1 MTHHYSHVDEGE
13 KRVAATRV
21 FDVITGGKGGIQGG
35 PPPRRM
41 TRRSV
46 RTQKTPRARGL
57 RSEVPPGFEP
67 GMVVLLTTRGWYRN
81 KVLETLAKGFRA
93 ARQRLTGVAE
103 LNDEV
108 IDEALRDVRLSLL
121 EGDVEFRVVK
131 RFLERVK
138 EQARGK
144 QVELRA
150 KSAEYGT
157 KSITPEQAFI
167 AICQDELVKMMGP
180 VETELKWAKKGPTG
194 IMMCGLQGSGKTTTV
209 GKLARWL
216 EKTHKKKPM
225 LVAADIYRPAA
236 VEQLKT
242 LGRQLDMPV
251 YSAEGKDPVTICREA
266 NNEAAAQG
274 CDVVIFDTAGRLA
287 IDEPL
292 MQELDDINKAVT
304 PANIFL
310 VLDAMTGQDA
320 VNVAETFNKRLDI
333 DGVIM
338 TKLDGDARGG
348 AALSVKEI
356 TGKPIKFLGIGE
368 QLDKLEEFRP
378 EGLASRI
385 LGMGDI
391 VGLVKDFEQVV
402 DAEKA
407 EEDALRMLKG
417 KFDMQD
423 FLEQIRL
430 IQKMGS
436 LKDLF
441 EKLPFFGGGLPE
453 GVNLDDRELVKI
465 EAMISSMTYEE
476 RLNPQVFVATSWE
489 DYSTTAGRQAKR
501 RRADFHPGRVKRI
514 SKGSGRT
521 ETEVKELLQKFAQMR
536 QMMVQLGAS
545 TGLMGKIP
553 GMKQFGQ
560 MKKLANMDINAL
572 MAAGGGMPDM
582 SALGAG
588 GGMPNIPGMP
598 GMPGNV
604 PGMPKG
610 FTPPGTK
617 GAAVGVQ
624 AARERQKSRD
634 KRKAEK
640 AARKKNRR

>member
-1 MTHHYSHVDEGE
+1 
-13 KRVAATRV
+13 
-21 FDVITGGKGGIQGG
+21 
-35 PPPRRM
+35 
-41 TRRSV
+41 
-46 RTQKTPRARGL
+46 
-57 RSEVPPGFEP
+57 
-67 GMVVLLTTRGWYRN
+67 
-81 KVLETLAKGFRA
+81 VLETLAKGFRA

-103 LNDEV
+103 LSDDV
-108 IDEALRDVRLSLL
+108 IEEALRDVRLSLL

-131 RFLERVK
+131 RFLERVR
-138 EQARGK
+138 EAARGK
-144 QVELRA
+144 EVELRA
-150 KSAEYGT
+150 KSKEYGAKT
-157 KSITPEQAFI
+157 ITPEQAFV
-167 AICQDELVKMMGP
+167 AICQDELIKMMGP
-180 VETELKWAKKGPTG
+180 VDTELSWARSGPTG
-194 IMMCGLQGSGKTTTV
+194 IMMCGLQGSGKTTSC

-216 EKTHKKKPM
+216 DKTHKKKPL

-236 VEQLKT
+236 IEQLKT
-242 LGRQLDMPV
+242 LGRQLGMPV
-251 YSAEGKDPVTICREA
+251 HSVEGKDPVTICKSAED
-266 NNEAAAQG
+266 AARLEG
-274 CDVVIFDTAGRLA
+274 CDVIIYDTAGRLA

-292 MQELDDINKAVT
+292 MQELEDIDKSAR
-304 PANIFL
+304 PQNIFL

-320 VNVAETFNKRLDI
+320 VNVADTFNKRLDLT
-333 DGVIM
+333 GVIM

-356 TGKPIKFLGIGE
+356 TGKPIKFLGMGE

-453 GVNLDDRELVKI
+453 GVNLDDRELTKI
-465 EAMISSMTYEE
+465 EAMISSMTLEE
-476 RLNPQVFVATSWE
+476 RLNPQVFVATTWE
-489 DYSTTAGRQAKR
+489 DFMSTSGKSAKR
-501 RRADFHPGRVKRI
+501 RRADFDPGRVKRV

-521 ETEVKELLQKFAQMR
+521 EQDVKELLQKFAQMR

-553 GMKQFGQ
+553 GFKQFSQ

-572 MAAGGGMPDM
+572 MAAGGGMPPG
-582 SALGAG
+582 LGEGA
-588 GGMPNIPGMP
+588 GMPNMPALPGVP
-598 GMPGNV
+598 VGNV
-604 PGMPKG
+604 PGLPKG
-610 FTPPGTK
+610 YTPPGTK
-617 GAAVGVQ
+617 AAVGQ
-624 AARERQKSRD
+624 QRANDKQKARD

>member
-1 MTHHYSHVDEGE
+1 
-13 KRVAATRV
+13 
-21 FDVITGGKGGIQGG
+21 
-35 PPPRRM
+35 
-41 TRRSV
+41 
-46 RTQKTPRARGL
+46 
-57 RSEVPPGFEP
+57 
-67 GMVVLLTTRGWYRN
+67 
-81 KVLETLAKGFRA
+81 VLETLAKGFRA

-103 LNDEV
+103 LNDDV

-121 EGDVEFRVVK
+121 EADVEFKVVK
-131 RFLERVK
+131 RFLDRVREAAK
-138 EQARGK
+138 GQE
-144 QVELRA
+144 VTLRA
-150 KSAEYGT
+150 KSKEYGA
-157 KSITPEQAFI
+157 KQITPEQAFI
-167 AICQDELVKMMGP
+167 SICQEELIKMMGP
-180 VETELKWAKKGPTG
+180 VDTDLKWAKKGATG
-194 IMMCGLQGSGKTTTV
+194 IMMCGLQGSGKTTSV

-216 EKTHKKKPM
+216 ETKHGKKPM

-242 LGRQLDMPV
+242 LGRQLGVPV
-251 YSAEGKDPVTICREA
+251 FSLDSKDPVVICRDA
-266 NNEAAAQG
+266 GAAALREG
-274 CDVVIFDTAGRLA
+274 CDVIIYDTAGRLA

-292 MQELDDINKAVT
+292 MQELEDIDRAVQ
-304 PANIFL
+304 PGNIFL
-310 VLDAMTGQDA
+310 VIDAMTGQDA
-320 VNVAETFNKRLDI
+320 VNVADTFNKRLDLS
-333 DGVIM
+333 GVIM

-407 EEDALRMLKG
+407 EEDAVRMLKG

-441 EKLPFFGGGLPE
+441 DKLPFFGGGMPE
-453 GVNLDDRELVKI
+453 GVNLDDRELTKI
-465 EAMISSMTYEE
+465 EAMISSMTRAE
-476 RLNPQVFVATSWE
+476 RTNPQVFVTTTWE
-489 DYSTTAGRQAKR
+489 DFVSTAGRQAKR
-501 RRADFHPGRVKRI
+501 RRADFDTSRVQRVA
-514 SKGSGRT
+514 KGSGRG
-521 ETEVKELLQKFAQMR
+521 ENEVKELLQKFATMR

-553 GMKQFGQ
+553 GFKQFSQ

-572 MAAGGGMPDM
+572 VGGGGGLPPG
-582 SALGAG
+582 LGDGA
-588 GGMPNIPGMP
+588 GMPNMPNMPGIPSGAIPGL
-598 GMPGNV
+598 
-604 PGMPKG
+604 PKG
-610 FTPPGTK
+610 YTPPGTK
-617 GAAVGVQ
+617 AGFVGQ
-624 AARERQKSRD
+624 QRAQDKNKARD

-640 AARKKNRR
+640 AARKKNRKR

>member
-1 MTHHYSHVDEGE
+1 M
-13 KRVAATRV
+13 
-21 FDVITGGKGGIQGG
+21 
-35 PPPRRM
+35 
-41 TRRSV
+41 
-46 RTQKTPRARGL
+46 
-57 RSEVPPGFEP
+57 
-67 GMVVLLTTRGWYRN
+67 
-81 KVLETLAKGFRA
+81 LETLAKGFRA

-103 LNDEV
+103 LTDDV
-108 IDEALRDVRLSLL
+108 IEDALRDVRLSLL
-121 EGDVEFRVVK
+121 EGDVEFKVVK
-131 RFLERVK
+131 RFLERVR
-138 EQARGK
+138 EQSKGK
-144 QVELRA
+144 QIELRA
-150 KSAEYGT
+150 KSKEYGT

-167 AICQDELVKMMGP
+167 AICQDELIKMMGP
-180 VETELKWAKKGPTG
+180 VDTELRWAKKGATG
-194 IMMCGLQGSGKTTTV
+194 IMFVGLQGSGKTTSV

-216 EKTHKKKPM
+216 EKNHKKKPM

-236 VEQLKT
+236 IEQLKT

-251 YSAEGKDPVTICREA
+251 WSMEGKDPVTICKEA
-266 NNEAAAQG
+266 EAQAAQKG
-274 CDVVIFDTAGRLA
+274 CDVIIYDTAGRLA

-292 MQELDDINKAVT
+292 MQELEDIDKAVT

-320 VNVAETFNKRLDI
+320 VNVADTFNQRLNL

-368 QLDKLEEFRP
+368 SLDKLEEFRP

-441 EKLPFFGGGLPE
+441 EKLPFFNGGLPE
-453 GVNLDDRELVKI
+453 GVNLDDRELTKI
-465 EAMISSMTYEE
+465 EAMISSMTREE
-476 RLNPQVFVATSWE
+476 RTNPQVFVETTWE
-489 DYSTTAGRQAKR
+489 EFMAQSGRQAKR
-501 RRADFHPGRVKRI
+501 RRADFDTNRVKRV
-514 SKGSGRT
+514 SRGSGRS
-521 ETEVKELLQKFAQMR
+521 EQEVKELLQKFAQMR

-553 GMKQFGQ
+553 GFKQFQQ
-560 MKKLANMDINAL
+560 MKRLANMDINAL
-572 MAAGGGMPDM
+572 MAAGGPGGPE
-582 SALGAG
+582 G
-588 GGMPNIPGMP
+588 GGMPNMPAMP
-598 GMPGNV
+598 GVPVGNMPGL
-604 PGMPKG
+604 PKG
-610 FTPPGTK
+610 YTPPGTK
-617 GAAVGVQ
+617 ALVGQQRAADK
-624 AARERQKSRD
+624 QKARD

>member
-1 MTHHYSHVDEGE
+1 M
-13 KRVAATRV
+13 
-21 FDVITGGKGGIQGG
+21 
-35 PPPRRM
+35 
-41 TRRSV
+41 
-46 RTQKTPRARGL
+46 
-57 RSEVPPGFEP
+57 
-67 GMVVLLTTRGWYRN
+67 
-81 KVLETLAKGFRA
+81 LETLAKGFRA
-93 ARQRLTGVAE
+93 ARTRLTGVAE
-103 LNDEV
+103 LTDDV
-108 IDEALRDVRLSLL
+108 IEDALRDVRLSLL

-131 RFLERVK
+131 RFLERVR
-138 EQARGK
+138 EQSKGK

-150 KSAEYGT
+150 KSKDYGT
-157 KSITPEQAFI
+157 VKITPEQAFI
-167 AICQDELVKMMGP
+167 AICQDELIKMMGP
-180 VETELKWAKKGPTG
+180 VDTELNWARSGPTG
-194 IMMCGLQGSGKTTTV
+194 IMMCGLQGSGKTTSC
-209 GKLARWL
+209 GKLARWI
-216 EKTHKKKPM
+216 EKTHKKKTL

-236 VEQLKT
+236 VDQLKT
-242 LGRQLDMPV
+242 LGKQLGLPV
-251 YSAEGKDPVTICREA
+251 HTLEGKDPVTICKSAEDVARLE
-266 NNEAAAQG
+266 G
-274 CDVVIFDTAGRLA
+274 CDVIIYDTAGRLA

-292 MQELDDINKAVT
+292 MQELEDIDKSARPN
-304 PANIFL
+304 NIFL

-320 VNVAETFNKRLDI
+320 VNVADTFNKRLDLT
-333 DGVIM
+333 GVIM

-356 TGKPIKFLGIGE
+356 TTKPIKFLGMGE

-453 GVNLDDRELVKI
+453 GVNLDDRELTKI
-465 EAMISSMTYEE
+465 EAMISSMTTEE
-476 RLNPQVFVATSWE
+476 RLNPQVFVATTWE
-489 DYSTTAGRQAKR
+489 DFMSTSGKSAKR
-501 RRADFHPGRVKRI
+501 RRADFDVGRVKRV

-521 ETEVKELLQKFAQMR
+521 EVEVKELLQKFAQMR

-553 GMKQFGQ
+553 GLKQFGQ

-572 MAAGGGMPDM
+572 MAAGGGLP
-582 SALGAG
+582 AG
-588 GGMPNIPGMP
+588 MEGMPNMPNLPGLPM
-598 GMPGNV
+598 GNV
-604 PGMPKG
+604 PGLPKG
-610 FTPPGTK
+610 YTAPGTK
-617 GAAVGVQ
+617 APVGQQRANDKAKAQ
-624 AARERQKSRD
+624 A

-640 AARKKNRR
+640 AARKKTRKK

>member
-1 MTHHYSHVDEGE
+1 MRIPRSARSSPRPATPSRPNG
-13 KRVAATRV
+13 RRGTGAPSRRASSGPAAAPGR
-21 FDVITGGKGGIQGG
+21 
-35 PPPRRM
+35 
-41 TRRSV
+41 
-46 RTQKTPRARGL
+46 
-57 RSEVPPGFEP
+57 PPGRAI
-67 GMVVLLTTRGWYRN
+67 GSV
-81 KVLETLAKGFRA
+81 VLETLAKGFRV
-93 ARQRLTGVAE
+93 ARERLTGVAE
-103 LNDEV
+103 LGDEV
-108 IDEALRDVRLSLL
+108 IEDALRDVRLSLL

-131 RFLERVK
+131 RFLERVR
-138 EQARGK
+138 ESSRGK
-144 QVELRA
+144 QIELRA
-150 KSAEYGT
+150 KSKEYGT
-157 KSITPEQAFI
+157 RTITPEQGFI
-167 AICQDELVKMMGP
+167 AICQDELIKMMGP
-180 VETELKWAKKGPTG
+180 VDTELRWAKKGPTG
-194 IMMCGLQGSGKTTTV
+194 IMMVGLQGSGKTTSV
-209 GKLARWL
+209 GKLARHL
-216 EKTHKKKPM
+216 EKTHKKKPL

-236 VEQLKT
+236 VEQLRT

-251 YSAEGKDPVTICREA
+251 FSMEGKDPVAICREA
-266 NNEAAAQG
+266 ATKAAQEG
-274 CDVVIFDTAGRLA
+274 CDVIIYDTAGRLA

-292 MQELDDINKAVT
+292 MQELEDIDKAAT

-320 VNVAETFNKRLDI
+320 VNVAETFNQRLNL

-356 TGKPIKFLGIGE
+356 TGKPIKFLGVGE
-368 QLDKLEEFRP
+368 SLDKLEEFRP

-453 GVNLDDRELVKI
+453 GVNLDDRELIKI
-465 EAMISSMTYEE
+465 EAMISSMTLEE
-476 RLNPQVFVATSWE
+476 RLNPQVFVATTWE
-489 DYSTTAGRQAKR
+489 DFMSTSGKNAKR
-501 RRADFHPGRVKRI
+501 RRADFDPGRVKRV
-514 SKGSGRT
+514 SKGSGRS
-521 ETEVKELLQKFAQMR
+521 EQEVKELLQKFAQMR

-553 GMKQFGQ
+553 GMKQFSQ
-560 MKKLANMDINAL
+560 MKKLANMDLNQL
-572 MAAGGGMPDM
+572 MAAGGGIPG
-582 SALGAG
+582 LGGDGA
-588 GGMPNIPGMP
+588 GMPNM
-598 GMPGNV
+598 
-604 PGMPKG
+604 
-610 FTPPGTK
+610 
-617 GAAVGVQ
+617 
-624 AARERQKSRD
+624 
-634 KRKAEK
+634 
-640 AARKKNRR
+640 

>member
-1 MTHHYSHVDEGE
+1 
-13 KRVAATRV
+13 
-21 FDVITGGKGGIQGG
+21 
-35 PPPRRM
+35 
-41 TRRSV
+41 
-46 RTQKTPRARGL
+46 
-57 RSEVPPGFEP
+57 
-67 GMVVLLTTRGWYRN
+67 
-81 KVLETLAKGFRA
+81 VLETLAKGFRV
-93 ARQRLTGVAE
+93 ARERLTGVAE
-103 LNDEV
+103 LTDEV
-108 IDEALRDVRLSLL
+108 IEDALRDVRLSLL

-138 EQARGK
+138 EAARGK
-144 QVELRA
+144 QIELRA
-150 KSAEYGT
+150 KSKEYGT
-157 KSITPEQAFI
+157 RTITPDQAFI
-167 AICQDELVKMMGP
+167 AICQDELIKMMGP
-180 VETELKWAKKGPTG
+180 VDTELRWAKKGPTG
-194 IMMCGLQGSGKTTTV
+194 IMMVGLQGSGKTTSV

-216 EKTHKKKPM
+216 EKTKDKKPL

-236 VEQLKT
+236 IDQLQT
-242 LGRQLDMPV
+242 LGRQLGMPV
-251 YSAEGKDPVTICREA
+251 FTIPGKDPVTICREA
-266 NNEAAAQG
+266 ATKAAQEG
-274 CDVVIFDTAGRLA
+274 CDVILYDTAGRLA

-292 MQELDDINKAVT
+292 MQELEDIDKAAT

-320 VNVAETFNKRLDI
+320 VNVAETFNQRLNL

-356 TGKPIKFLGIGE
+356 TGKPIKFLGMGE
-368 QLDKLEEFRP
+368 SLDKLEEFRP

-453 GVNLDDRELVKI
+453 GVNLDDRELTKI
-465 EAMISSMTYEE
+465 EAMISSMTREE
-476 RLNPQVFVATSWE
+476 RTNPQVFVATTWE
-489 DYSTTAGRQAKR
+489 DFVATSGKQAKR
-501 RRADFHPGRVKRI
+501 RRADFNPGRVKRV
-514 SKGSGRT
+514 SRGSGRS
-521 ETEVKELLQKFAQMR
+521 EQEVKELLQKFAQMR

-553 GMKQFGQ
+553 GFKQFSQ

-572 MAAGGGMPDM
+572 MSAGGGLPPG
-582 SALGAG
+582 LGEGA
-588 GGMPNIPGMP
+588 GMPNMPAMPGIPTGHIPGL
-598 GMPGNV
+598 
-604 PGMPKG
+604 PKG
-610 FTPPGTK
+610 YNPPGSK
-617 GAAVGVQ
+617 GAVGQVR
-624 AARERQKSRD
+624 ASDKQKARD

>member
-1 MTHHYSHVDEGE
+1 M
-13 KRVAATRV
+13 
-21 FDVITGGKGGIQGG
+21 
-35 PPPRRM
+35 
-41 TRRSV
+41 
-46 RTQKTPRARGL
+46 
-57 RSEVPPGFEP
+57 
-67 GMVVLLTTRGWYRN
+67 
-81 KVLETLAKGFRA
+81 LETLAKGFRA

-103 LNDEV
+103 LTDDV
-108 IDEALRDVRLSLL
+108 IEDALRDVRLSLL
-121 EGDVEFRVVK
+121 EGDVEFSVVK
-131 RFLERVK
+131 TFLERVRNA
-138 EQARGK
+138 ARGK

-150 KSAEYGT
+150 KSKEYGT
-157 KSITPEQAFI
+157 RSITPEQAFI
-167 AICQDELVKMMGP
+167 AICQDELIKMMGP
-180 VETELKWAKKGPTG
+180 VETDIRWATKGPTG
-194 IMMCGLQGSGKTTTV
+194 IMMCGLQGSGKTTSC

-216 EKTHKKKPM
+216 EKTHKKKPL

-251 YSAEGKDPVTICREA
+251 WSMDGKDPVTICREA
-266 NNEAAAQG
+266 QTEAAKQG
-274 CDVVIFDTAGRLA
+274 CDVIIYDTAGRLA

-292 MQELDDINKAVT
+292 MQELEDIDRSSK

-320 VNVAETFNKRLDI
+320 VNVADTFNKRLNL

-348 AALSVKEI
+348 AALSVKEK

-368 QLDKLEEFRP
+368 SLDKLEEFRP

-453 GVNLDDRELVKI
+453 GVNLDDRELTKI
-465 EAMISSMTYEE
+465 EAMISSMTREE
-476 RLNPQVFVATSWE
+476 RTNPQVFVATTWE
-489 DYSTTAGRQAKR
+489 DFMSTAGKSAKR
-501 RRADFHPGRVKRI
+501 RRADFDPGRVKRV
-514 SKGSGRT
+514 SKGSGRS
-521 ETEVKELLQKFAQMR
+521 EQEVKELLQKFAQMR

-553 GMKQFGQ
+553 GFKQFSQ

-572 MAAGGGMPDM
+572 MAAGGGLPPG
-582 SALGAG
+582 LGGDG
-588 GGMPNIPGMP
+588 GGMPAMPAMP
-598 GMPGNV
+598 GVPTGNV
-604 PGMPKG
+604 PGLPKG
-610 FTPPGTK
+610 YTPPGTK
-617 GAAVGVQ
+617 ALVGQ
-624 AARERQKSRD
+624 QRASDKQKARD

>member
-1 MTHHYSHVDEGE
+1 M
-13 KRVAATRV
+13 
-21 FDVITGGKGGIQGG
+21 
-35 PPPRRM
+35 
-41 TRRSV
+41 
-46 RTQKTPRARGL
+46 
-57 RSEVPPGFEP
+57 
-67 GMVVLLTTRGWYRN
+67 
-81 KVLETLAKGFRA
+81 LETLAKGFKA

-103 LNDEV
+103 LTDDV
-108 IDEALRDVRLSLL
+108 IEDALRDVRLSLL

-131 RFLERVK
+131 RFLERVR
-138 EQARGK
+138 EASRGK

-150 KSAEYGT
+150 KSKEYGT
-157 KSITPEQAFI
+157 KTITPEQAFI

-180 VETELKWAKKGPTG
+180 VDTELRWAKKGPTG
-194 IMMCGLQGSGKTTTV
+194 IMMVGLQGSGKTTTV

-216 EKTHKKKPM
+216 EKTHKKRPL
-225 LVAADIYRPAA
+225 LVAADVYRPAA

-242 LGRQLDMPV
+242 LGRQLEVPV
-251 YSAEGKDPVTICREA
+251 WSMDSKDPVTICREA
-266 NNEAAAQG
+266 AGEAARHG
-274 CDVVIFDTAGRLA
+274 CDVIIYDTAGRLA

-292 MQELDDINKAVT
+292 MQELEDIDKAAT

-320 VNVAETFNKRLDI
+320 VNVADTFNTRLNL

-356 TGKPIKFLGIGE
+356 TGKPIKFLGMGE
-368 QLDKLEEFRP
+368 SLDKLEEFRP

-453 GVNLDDRELVKI
+453 GVNLDDRELTKI
-465 EAMISSMTYEE
+465 EAMISSMTREE
-476 RLNPQVFVATSWE
+476 RTNPQVFVTTTWEDFIATS
-489 DYSTTAGRQAKR
+489 GKNAKR
-501 RRADFHPGRVKRI
+501 RRADFDPRRVTRV
-514 SKGSGRT
+514 SRGSGRS
-521 ETEVKELLQKFAQMR
+521 ENEVKELLQKFAQMR

-553 GMKQFGQ
+553 GFKQFSQ
-560 MKKLANMDINAL
+560 MKKLANMDLNAL
-572 MAAGGGMPDM
+572 MAAGGGMPPGLGE
-582 SALGAG
+582 SAGLPN
-588 GGMPNIPGMP
+588 MPAMP
-598 GMPGNV
+598 GVPTGNV
-604 PGMPKG
+604 PGLPKG
-610 FTPPGTK
+610 YTPPGTK
-617 GAAVGVQ
+617 SLVGQQRAADK
-624 AARERQKSRD
+624 QKAKD

>member
-1 MTHHYSHVDEGE
+1 M
-13 KRVAATRV
+13 
-21 FDVITGGKGGIQGG
+21 
-35 PPPRRM
+35 
-41 TRRSV
+41 
-46 RTQKTPRARGL
+46 
-57 RSEVPPGFEP
+57 
-67 GMVVLLTTRGWYRN
+67 
-81 KVLETLAKGFRA
+81 LETLAKGFRA

-108 IDEALRDVRLSLL
+108 IEDALRDVRLSLL

-131 RFLERVK
+131 RFLERVR
-138 EQARGK
+138 EAARGK
-144 QVELRA
+144 EVELRA
-150 KSAEYGT
+150 KSKEYGT
-157 KSITPEQAFI
+157 RAITPEQAFI
-167 AICQDELVKMMGP
+167 AICQDELIKMMGP
-180 VETELKWAKKGPTG
+180 VDTELRWAKKGATG
-194 IMMCGLQGSGKTTTV
+194 IMMVGLQGSGKTTSV

-216 EKTHKKKPM
+216 EKSHRKKPL

-242 LGRQLDMPV
+242 LGRQLEMPV
-251 YSAEGKDPVTICREA
+251 FSLDGKDPVTICREA
-266 NNEAAAQG
+266 ATVAAQQG
-274 CDVVIFDTAGRLA
+274 CDVIIYDTAGRLA

-292 MQELDDINKAVT
+292 MQELEDIDKAAT

-320 VNVAETFNKRLDI
+320 VNVAETFNQRLNL

-356 TGKPIKFLGIGE
+356 TGKPIKFLGMGE
-368 QLDKLEEFRP
+368 SLDKLEEFRP

-441 EKLPFFGGGLPE
+441 EKLPFFGGALPE
-453 GVNLDDRELVKI
+453 GVNLDDRELTKI
-465 EAMISSMTYEE
+465 EAMISSMTREE
-476 RLNPQVFVATSWE
+476 RTNPQVFVATTWE
-489 DYSTTAGRQAKR
+489 DFMATSGRQAKR
-501 RRADFHPGRVKRI
+501 RRADFNPSRVRRV
-514 SKGSGRT
+514 SRGSGRS
-521 ETEVKELLQKFAQMR
+521 EQEVKELLQKFAQMR

-553 GMKQFGQ
+553 GFKQFSQ

-572 MAAGGGMPDM
+572 MAAGGGPGGLPAGLGE
-582 SALGAG
+582 SA
-588 GGMPNIPGMP
+588 GMPNMPAMP
-598 GMPGNV
+598 GVPTGHV
-604 PGMPKG
+604 PGLPRG
-610 FTPPGTK
+610 YTPPGSK
-617 GAAVGVQ
+617 AAVGQ
-624 AARERQKSRD
+624 MRSSDKQKARD

>member
-1 MTHHYSHVDEGE
+1 
-13 KRVAATRV
+13 
-21 FDVITGGKGGIQGG
+21 
-35 PPPRRM
+35 
-41 TRRSV
+41 
-46 RTQKTPRARGL
+46 
-57 RSEVPPGFEP
+57 
-67 GMVVLLTTRGWYRN
+67 
-81 KVLETLAKGFRA
+81 VLETLAKGFRT
-93 ARQRLTGVAE
+93 ARERLTGVAE
-103 LNDEV
+103 LTDEV
-108 IDEALRDVRLSLL
+108 IEDALRDVRLSLL

-138 EQARGK
+138 EAARGK
-144 QVELRA
+144 QIELRA
-150 KSAEYGT
+150 KSQEYGT
-157 KSITPEQAFI
+157 RTITPDQAFI
-167 AICQDELVKMMGP
+167 AICQDELIKMMGP
-180 VETELKWAKKGPTG
+180 VDTELRWAKKGATG
-194 IMMCGLQGSGKTTTV
+194 IMMVGLQGSGKTTSV

-216 EKTHKKKPM
+216 EKTRNKKPM

-236 VEQLKT
+236 IDQLKQ
-242 LGRQLDMPV
+242 LGERLGMPV
-251 YSAEGKDPVTICREA
+251 FSLEGKDPVTICREA
-266 NNEAAAQG
+266 ATRAAQEG
-274 CDVVIFDTAGRLA
+274 CDVIIYDTAGRLA

-292 MQELDDINKAVT
+292 MQELEDIDKAAT

-320 VNVAETFNKRLDI
+320 VNVAETFNQRLNL

-356 TGKPIKFLGIGE
+356 TGKPIKFLGMGE
-368 QLDKLEEFRP
+368 SLDKLEEFRP

-453 GVNLDDRELVKI
+453 GVNLDDRELTKI
-465 EAMISSMTYEE
+465 EAMISSMTREE
-476 RLNPQVFVATSWE
+476 RTNPQVFVATTWE
-489 DYSTTAGRQAKR
+489 DFVATSGKQAKR
-501 RRADFHPGRVKRI
+501 RRADFNPGRVKRV
-514 SKGSGRT
+514 SKGSGRS
-521 ETEVKELLQKFAQMR
+521 EQEVKELLQKFAQMR

-553 GMKQFGQ
+553 GFKQFSQ

-572 MAAGGGMPDM
+572 MAAGGGMP
-582 SALGAG
+582 AGLGEGA
-588 GGMPNIPGMP
+588 GMPNMPAMP
-598 GMPGNV
+598 GIPTGNV
-604 PGMPKG
+604 PGLPKG
-610 FTPPGTK
+610 YTPPGSK
-617 GAAVGVQ
+617 GVVGQ
-624 AARERQKSRD
+624 TRASDKQKSRD